1 MLIDEIRNK
10 IDSDKVIKKGP
21 NFFSILIKETE
32 VKFEQDLTPCLGGA
46 EFQFDEVTINVV
58 VKSDDYEISK
68 ITKNINGEYFYSQT
82 PSKPMS
88 LNDAIKAATPDIFS
102 VISVYSQL

>member
-21 NFFSILIKETE
+21 NFFSILINETE
-32 VKFEQDLTPCLGGA
+32 VKFVQDLTLCLGGP
-46 EFQFDEVTINVV
+46 EFQFDEVTINIV

-68 ITKNINGEYFYSQT
+68 ITKNINGEYFYNRI
-82 PSKPMS
+82 PGKPMS
-88 LNDAIKAATPDIFS
+88 LNDAIKAADPDISS
-102 VISVYSQL
+102 VISLYSKL